1 MEPSVKP
8 GQMYKHYKGDLYKVL
23 ILAKDSETR
32 EWMVVYE
39 RQTDIVHQGYRIT
52 VRPLIMFLENI
63 NKDGYK
69 GPRFEYIGE

>member
-8 GQMYKHYKGDLYKVL
+8 GQIYKHYKGDTYKVL

-52 VRPLIMFLENI
+52 VRPLIMFVEDI
-63 NKDGYK
+63 DKDGYK